1 LSPIGLSRLNKNR
14 FHLKNKLNRLLQS
27 EGGSYMDTITGFIS
41 EHPLALIIFLGFLL
55 LLFLYFIFKNI
66 IKVTMVILIVLFAVG
81 GFFFVKNPDNIQ
93 KTIDMIGSGIEE
105 IADKSKNMYKDL
117 RELFKKGKEIPGSI
131 NKMLESAK
139 EKADQL

>member
-1 LSPIGLSRLNKNR
+1 
-14 FHLKNKLNRLLQS
+14 
-27 EGGSYMDTITGFIS
+27 MDTITGFIS
-41 EHPLALIIFLGFLL
+41 EHQLALIIFLGFLL